1 MIDGPYSVPAAPGV
15 PATGLMAG
23 VLCAFS
29 VPVVRGPAAL
39 PPAQGVAA
47 MNAIDAAAMTPAF
60 LAVFAGAGGVCAV
73 TAVVTFVRRAAGPGK
88 GLAREERQKALSPTL
103 RAWSAG
109 RIVSGGVCRPD
120 DARPVAPDARK
131 TAMAD
136 PRGFMTTPRQEWP
149 RRPVEERVRD
159 WNEVYVPGA
168 LLPVVGKQADRCMDC
183 GIPFCHHAC
192 PLGNLIPEWND
203 LVSRED
209 WRAASD
215 RLHATNN
222 FPEFTGRLCPA
233 PCEAGC
239 VLAINQPAVTI
250 KNVECAIADRAWED
264 GSTRPRPPERLSE
277 RTVAV
282 IGSGPAGLA
291 AAQQLTRAGHT
302 VTVYEKNDRL
312 GGLMRYG
319 IPEFK
324 MEKHHLERRLEQMRA
339 EGTAFRTSAAVGRD
353 VGAVELRSR
362 YDAVVVATGATA
374 WRELPVP
381 GRELRGVHQA
391 MEYLPL
397 ANRVREGDLEAS
409 PLSAA
414 GKHVVIVGG
423 GDTGAD
429 CLGTAVREGAAS
441 VTQLDI
447 YAQPGT
453 ERDEDAEPWPTY
465 PKLYRLSAAHEEAR
479 DLRTA
484 PAADADARLFAAS
497 TLRFAGDADG
507 HVRELHLTE
516 VDAQRRPVPGTGRT
530 LPADLVLLALGFSG
544 PDRRDGL
551 IGQLGLTLEPR
562 GTIARDAGFATDV
575 PGVFAAGDAARG
587 QSLIVWA
594 IAEGRAV
601 AAAVDRYLTGS
612 SALPAPISAHDRPM
626 TV

>member
-1 MIDGPYSVPAAPGV
+1 MG
-15 PATGLMAG
+15 
-23 VLCAFS
+23 
-29 VPVVRGPAAL
+29 
-39 PPAQGVAA
+39 
-47 MNAIDAAAMTPAF
+47 
-60 LAVFAGAGGVCAV
+60 
-73 TAVVTFVRRAAGPGK
+73 
-88 GLAREERQKALSPTL
+88 
-103 RAWSAG
+103 
-109 RIVSGGVCRPD
+109 
-120 DARPVAPDARK
+120 
-131 TAMAD
+131 D
-136 PRGFMTTPRQEWP
+136 PKGFMTTPREEWP

-168 LLPVVGKQADRCMDC
+168 LLPIINKQADRCMDC
-183 GIPFCHHAC
+183 GIPFCHEAC

-203 LVSRED
+203 LVSRDD

-239 VLAINQPAVTI
+239 VLTINQPAVTI
-250 KNVECAIADRAWED
+250 KNVECAIADRAWEE
-264 GSTRPRPPERLSE
+264 GFAPPRPPERLSG

-282 IGSGPAGLA
+282 IGSGPTGLA

-302 VTVYEKNDRL
+302 VAVYEKDDRL

-319 IPEFK
+319 IPAFK

-339 EGTAFRTSAAVGRD
+339 EGTKFRTSTVIGRD
-353 VGAVELRSR
+353 IGAAELRAR
-362 YDAVVVATGATA
+362 YDAVVIATGATA

-381 GRELRGVHQA
+381 GRGLAGIHQA

-397 ANRVREGDLEAS
+397 ANRVCEGDLEVS
-409 PLSAA
+409 PLSAV

-429 CLGTAVREGAAS
+429 CLGTAVRERAAS

-447 YAQPGT
+447 YAQPGA

-465 PKLYRLSAAHEEAR
+465 PKIYRLSAAHEEAGA
-479 DLRTA
+479 LRTA

-497 TLRFAGDADG
+497 TLRFTGDADG
-507 HVRELHLTE
+507 HVRSLHLVE
-516 VDAQRRPVPGTGRT
+516 VDAQRRPVPGTGRV
-530 LPADLVLLALGFSG
+530 LPVDLVLLALGFSG
-544 PDRRDGL
+544 PDRADGL
-551 IGQLGLTLEPR
+551 IDQLELALEPR
-562 GTIARDAGFATDV
+562 GTIARDAGFATNV

-587 QSLIVWA
+587 QSLIGWA

-601 AAAVDRYLTGS
+601 AAAVDRHLTGS
-612 SALPAPISAHDRPM
+612 SQLPAPIGPYDRPM
-626 TV
+626 RV

>member
-1 MIDGPYSVPAAPGV
+1 MGDPKG
-15 PATGLMAG
+15 
-23 VLCAFS
+23 
-29 VPVVRGPAAL
+29 
-39 PPAQGVAA
+39 
-47 MNAIDAAAMTPAF
+47 F
-60 LAVFAGAGGVCAV
+60 LT
-73 TAVVTFVRRAAGPGK
+73 TA
-88 GLAREERQKALSPTL
+88 RQDWL
-103 RAWSAG
+103 
-109 RIVSGGVCRPD
+109 
-120 DARPVAPDARK
+120 
-131 TAMAD
+131 
-136 PRGFMTTPRQEWP
+136 

-159 WNEVYVPGA
+159 WDEVYVPGA
-168 LLPVVGKQADRCMDC
+168 LLPIVSKQAGRCMDC
-183 GIPFCHHAC
+183 GVPFCHEAC

-250 KNVECAIADRAWED
+250 KNVEVAIADRAWSD
-264 GSTRPRPPERLSE
+264 GFVPPRPPDRLSG

-282 IGSGPAGLA
+282 IGSGPTGLA

-302 VTVYEKNDRL
+302 VAVYEKDDRL

-319 IPEFK
+319 IPAFK
-324 MEKHHLERRLEQMRA
+324 MEKHHLERRVEQMRA
-339 EGTAFRTSAAVGRD
+339 EGTKFRTSTAVGRD
-353 VGAVELRSR
+353 VGAAELRSR
-362 YDAVVVATGATA
+362 YDAVVLAVGATA
-374 WRELPVP
+374 WRELPLP
-381 GRELRGVHQA
+381 GRELAGVQQA

-397 ANRVREGDLEAS
+397 ANRVCQGDLEIS
-409 PLSAA
+409 PMSAA

-447 YAQPGT
+447 YAQPGG
-453 ERDEDAEPWPTY
+453 ERDEDLDPWPTY
-465 PKLYRLSAAHEEAR
+465 PKVYRLSAAHEEAR
-479 DLRTA
+479 DLESA

-497 TLRFAGDADG
+497 TLRFTGDADG
-507 HVRELHLTE
+507 HVRALHLVA
-516 VDAQRRPVPGTGRT
+516 VDAERRPLPGSGRT

-544 PDRRDGL
+544 PDRQDGL
-551 IGQLGLTLEPR
+551 IEQLGLALDPR
-562 GTIARDAGFATDV
+562 GTIARDADFATNV
-575 PGVFAAGDAARG
+575 PGVYAAGDAARG

-601 AAAVDRYLTGS
+601 AAAVDRRLTGS
-612 SALPAPISAHDRPM
+612 TQLPAPVGPYDRPM
-626 TV
+626 IV